1 LAKHREQL
9 PATVQVAPAEDWRP
23 RASSLLGLALERWR
37 RGERDDPFAV
47 EPLYLRPSSAEEK
60 WAGR

>member
-1 LAKHREQL
+1 VCAERELWFPQ
-9 PATVQVAPAEDWRP
+9 PQ
-23 RASSLLGLALERWR
+23 SLLAVGLERWR

-60 WAGR
+60 WKELGRA